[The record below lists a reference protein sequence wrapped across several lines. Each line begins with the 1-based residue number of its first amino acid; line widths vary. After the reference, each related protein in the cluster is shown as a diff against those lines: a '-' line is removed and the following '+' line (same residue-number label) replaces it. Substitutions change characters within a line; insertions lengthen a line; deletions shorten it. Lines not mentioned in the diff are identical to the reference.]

1 MIACSNLSLRFGKK
15 VLFEEVTLKFKPG
28 YVYGIIG
35 ANGAGKSTFL
45 KILTGELKPTSGTV
59 SLDSGVKMG
68 WLRQDH
74 YAFDEST
81 VLDTVLMGNKEL
93 YDVMKEKDDL
103 YAKPDMTEK
112 DGERAAELEIRFGE
126 MDGYSAEST
135 AGELLEGLGLP
146 SDQHSLK
153 MKQLTGGWKLR
164 VLLAQ
169 ILFAKPDLLLLD
181 EPTNHLD
188 IASINWLEQYLG
200 EHDGTIILVSHD
212 RHFLNNIC
220 THMVDIDR
228 QKATIYTG
236 NYDFFTQASAG
247 VIDAKQNENA
257 RREQRAAELKTFI
270 ARFSANASK
279 SKQATSRFKML
290 DKLASEM
297 EEILPSSRQYPR
309 FLFKPK
315 KDLGKDLVE
324 LVGLNKSFGPSAGSG
339 QAPNVVL
346 NNVTLALSGGDKIA
360 VIGPNGVG
368 KTTFLRTLL
377 GAYQGEDKGDL
388 AGRGLP
394 ADSGKINWGKSVFL
408 NYMPQDT
415 KEELTQDLD
424 MVTWLKTWGPNEEN
438 QTIRGYLGR
447 MLFSGE
453 QQEKSVKVLSGG
465 ECQRLFLSRIM
476 LLGGNVLVLD
486 EPSNHMDLESIE
498 SLGKSL
504 SEFNGGVIV
513 TSHDQDLISRM
524 ANRVLELRMDGSWWD
539 FKGSYAEYQAAA
551 EELRKKNKKA
561 KV

>member
-1 MIACSNLSLRFGKK
+1 MIACSNLTLRFGKK
-15 VLFEEVTLKFKPG
+15 ILFEDVTLKFKPG
-28 YVYGIIG
+28 YIYGIIG

-45 KILTGELKPTSGTV
+45 KILTNEIKPTSGSV

-74 YAFDEST
+74 YAFDDST
-81 VLDTVLMGNKEL
+81 VLDTVLMGKREL
-93 YDVMKEKDDL
+93 YDVMKEKDGL
-103 YAKPDMTEK
+103 YAKGDMTEK

-126 MDGYSAEST
+126 MDGYSAEAT

-146 SDQHSLK
+146 SDQHGML

-188 IASINWLEQYLG
+188 ISSINWLEQYLG

-228 QKATIYTG
+228 QKITIYTG
-236 NYDFFTQASAG
+236 NYDFFVQASAG
-247 VIDAKQNENA
+247 AMDAKQSENA
-257 RREQRAAELKTFI
+257 RREQRATELKTFI

-309 FLFKPK
+309 ILLKPK
-315 KDLGKDLVE
+315 KGLGKDLLEVE
-324 LVGLNKSFGPSAGSG
+324 GLSKGFNGKP
-339 QAPNVVL
+339 VL
-346 NNVTLALSGGDKIA
+346 REVSLALSGGEKLA

-368 KTTFLRTLL
+368 KTTFLRCVL
-377 GAYQGEDKGDL
+377 GAFTGEDKGDL
-388 AGRGLP
+388 AGRGLA
-394 ADSGKINWGKSVFL
+394 ADSGRISWGKSVLL

-415 KEELTQDLD
+415 KEELVEDRD
-424 MVTWLKTWGPNEEN
+424 MVTWLKTWGPNDEI

-465 ECQRLFLSRIM
+465 ECQRIFLARMM
-476 LLGGNVLVLD
+476 LLGGNTLILD

-498 SLGKSL
+498 SLSKTL
-504 SEFNGGVIV
+504 EEFPGSVLF
-513 TSHDQDLISRM
+513 TSHDQDLIAKVATRI
-524 ANRVLELRMDGSWWD
+524 LELRPDGTWWD
-539 FKGSYAEYQAAA
+539 FKGPYGEYQQAV
-551 EELRKKNKKA
+551 EQERRNRRKVKA
-561 KV
+561 